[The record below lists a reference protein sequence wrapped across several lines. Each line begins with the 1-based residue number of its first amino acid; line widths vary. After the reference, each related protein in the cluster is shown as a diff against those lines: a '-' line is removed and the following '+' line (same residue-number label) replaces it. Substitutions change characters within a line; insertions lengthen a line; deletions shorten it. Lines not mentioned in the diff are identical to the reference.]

1 MKKSSKKNEVSLFE
15 KIKTVWQDKTVRA
28 TLFFGFYFFFFL
40 FLFINLDID
49 SLTVGKNNSSNNQN
63 NETQVGNQ
71 DNSENN
77 NVNNQD
83 NIFWEFN
90 TLIKDNYGYTY
101 TINENDEIRMFNG
114 RVSEPNILIDDYQYN
129 YFLNLYNINQITK
142 NSKFINKNIF
152 QDGYQF
158 NYEINNKSLGRL
170 LENGNVLEDKQNTIT
185 IYTNSN
191 MVINKV
197 ELELTNLMQELN
209 GYSNY
214 KIVLEYKN
222 K

>member
-1 MKKSSKKNEVSLFE
+1 MKKSSKKNHVSLLE
-15 KIKTVWQDKTVRA
+15 KIKTFLQIKSVRT

-40 FLFINLDID
+40 FLFLNFDID
-49 SLTVGKNNSSNNQN
+49 SLDTNKNNSSNNQ
-63 NETQVGNQ
+63 TQTGNQ
-71 DNSENN
+71 DNSQNG
-77 NVNNQD
+77 NVNNQI
-83 NIFWEFN
+83 NSIWEFN

-101 TINENDEIRMFNG
+101 TINENGESIIFNG
-114 RVSEPNILIDDYQYN
+114 RVSEPNTLINDYQYN

-142 NSKFINKNIF
+142 NSKYVSKNIF

-170 LENGNVLEDKQNTIT
+170 LESDNVLEDKQNTIT

-191 MVINKV
+191 MVINKI

-209 GYSNY
+209 NYNNY
-214 KIVLEYKN
+214 KIVLEYEN